1 MKSLLKL
8 LFFVLFCYNLFAETP
23 EKIFEHLNKMIL
35 DVPKSTKMAVMI
47 YNPLTQ
53 DTLFSINHTT
63 SMIPASNTKLFTTAT
78 ALELMGGD
86 YPISTKL
93 FADDKDFSDGRLDGN
108 IYLKGFGNPTFT
120 TEDLEELVSKLYQ
133 SGLRKI
139 TGNIY
144 GDDTFFD
151 NVYSRDDWISE
162 EKANVTLPPI
172 SALIIDRN
180 RTIVSKKRKGRYRNY
195 FVNVQDP
202 PLFAA
207 KKLKEKLVE
216 FGIES
221 DGKTLSGQTPGNA
234 IPLLESSIELRK
246 LIQEINKH
254 SDNFYAECLF
264 KTVGSVFSGRQGN
277 SFYSTQAIL
286 NFIEDNSIYSTGTKL
301 VDGSGI
307 SRFDQ
312 VTAGAIVGLLE
323 KVYFNIDQYDDFF
336 NSLSIAGVDGTLHRR
351 MISTL
356 AENNFRGKTGTLNG
370 VSSLAGYIRTSND
383 DDLIVCIMFE
393 FKEGGANKHKNIQD
407 KIVEYLAELKN

>member
-144 GDDTFFD
+144 GDDTFLIMF
-151 NVYSRDDWISE
+151 IQE
-162 EKANVTLPPI
+162 MI
-172 SALIIDRN
+172 GSAK
-180 RTIVSKKRKGRYRNY
+180 KKRMLRCLR
-195 FVNVQDP
+195 F
-202 PLFAA
+202 PL
-207 KKLKEKLVE
+207 
-216 FGIES
+216 
-221 DGKTLSGQTPGNA
+221 
-234 IPLLESSIELRK
+234 
-246 LIQEINKH
+246 
-254 SDNFYAECLF
+254 
-264 KTVGSVFSGRQGN
+264 
-277 SFYSTQAIL
+277 
-286 NFIEDNSIYSTGTKL
+286 
-301 VDGSGI
+301 
-307 SRFDQ
+307 
-312 VTAGAIVGLLE
+312 
-323 KVYFNIDQYDDFF
+323 
-336 NSLSIAGVDGTLHRR
+336 
-351 MISTL
+351 
-356 AENNFRGKTGTLNG
+356 
-370 VSSLAGYIRTSND
+370 
-383 DDLIVCIMFE
+383 
-393 FKEGGANKHKNIQD
+393 
-407 KIVEYLAELKN
+407 